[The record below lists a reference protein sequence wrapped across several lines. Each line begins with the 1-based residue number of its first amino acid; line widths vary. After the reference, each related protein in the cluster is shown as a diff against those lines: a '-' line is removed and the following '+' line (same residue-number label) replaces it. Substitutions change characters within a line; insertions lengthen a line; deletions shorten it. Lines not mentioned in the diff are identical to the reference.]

1 MSTRYKFAFAL
12 YFINAVCMLGVGFV
26 YQFSGRF
33 MPYHSDVIQTKWS
46 ELTDNQQILYL
57 GMMRTEAAGFLASSL
72 AIFLLLLIP
81 FRQGQRWSSYAICA
95 IGVVEYLPSAL
106 ATYKVSILTTANPPW
121 VVLFAGIVL
130 LLIAFVLSLS
140 KSKNGNGSG
149 I

>member
-1 MSTRYKFAFAL
+1 MTTRYKFAFAL
-12 YFINAVCMLGVGFV
+12 YFINAVCMLVAGLV
-26 YQFSGRF
+26 YQLSGRF

-46 ELTDNQQILYL
+46 ELTENQQILYL

-72 AIFLLLLIP
+72 AIFILLLIP

-95 IGVVEYLPSAL
+95 IGVVEYLPSAI
-106 ATYKVSILTTANPPW
+106 ATYNVSILTTANPPW
-121 VVLFAGIVL
+121 MALFTGVIL
-130 LLIAFVLSLS
+130 LLVALMLSLS